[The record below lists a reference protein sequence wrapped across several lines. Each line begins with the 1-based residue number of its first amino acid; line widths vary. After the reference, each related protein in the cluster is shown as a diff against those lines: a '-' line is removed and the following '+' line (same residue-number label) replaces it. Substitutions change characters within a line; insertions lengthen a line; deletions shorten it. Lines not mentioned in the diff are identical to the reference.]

1 MIFNYVQS
9 YTLFSIQPN
18 ISSQKAHKKAPQR
31 RSPTLMHKRN
41 FKTVIV
47 ITVIEQHFE
56 MEISCQNQS
65 VPFRVLLGAEHLQ
78 ECYFLCTFAAANQS

>member
-1 MIFNYVQS
+1 
-9 YTLFSIQPN
+9 
-18 ISSQKAHKKAPQR
+18 
-31 RSPTLMHKRN
+31 MHKRN

-47 ITVIEQHFE
+47 ITVIDQHFE

>member
-1 MIFNYVQS
+1 
-9 YTLFSIQPN
+9 
-18 ISSQKAHKKAPQR
+18 
-31 RSPTLMHKRN
+31 MHKRN

-65 VPFRVLLGAEHLQ
+65 VPFRVLFEALYLQ
-78 ECYFLCTFAAANQS
+78 KWYFLCTFAAANQS

>member
-1 MIFNYVQS
+1 MTVMTITVFI
-9 YTLFSIQPN
+9 LGKGIGRMN
-18 ISSQKAHKKAPQR
+18 IYWM
-31 RSPTLMHKRN
+31 SPTLMHKSN

>member
-1 MIFNYVQS
+1 
-9 YTLFSIQPN
+9 
-18 ISSQKAHKKAPQR
+18 
-31 RSPTLMHKRN
+31 MHKRN

-56 MEISCQNQS
+56 MKYIVKIRACL
-65 VPFRVLLGAEHLQ
+65 FACFWGAEHLQ

>member
-1 MIFNYVQS
+1 M
-9 YTLFSIQPN
+9 
-18 ISSQKAHKKAPQR
+18 
-31 RSPTLMHKRN
+31 SPTLIHKRN

-65 VPFRVLLGAEHLQ
+65 VPFRVLLGAVNLQ
-78 ECYFLCTFAAANQS
+78 ECYFLRTFAAANQS